1 MNFKGLMF
9 FILNMAIDLII
20 NVYCYRNFESQ
31 GIIDI
36 SFEHIQNLEIEI
48 QNLNNFILVVPIRGW
63 QEFWSLKIFNYSKIY
78 FTPNYSQYFF
88 QKIDCSNPNFKFK
101 KITWTLLNTIHF
113 DFTILF

>member
-48 QNLNNFILVVPIRGW
+48 QNLYNFI
-63 QEFWSLKIFNYSKIY
+63 
-78 FTPNYSQYFF
+78 
-88 QKIDCSNPNFKFK
+88 
-101 KITWTLLNTIHF
+101 
-113 DFTILF
+113 